1 MKRSAAFLLL
11 VVVSIFIVLF
21 SFPWLVHLITD
32 WYWFDALGFET
43 VFLRQFWTKLIIGV
57 FVAVVSFAFFFVNL
71 RVAQRGLVPD
81 PLVLR
86 LSPTVPRFDLT
97 NVLRRATLPVSIGL
111 ALIVGASLTSQWM
124 TVLEFLNRTPF
135 GVTDPV
141 FGRDVGYYVFA
152 LPAISMF
159 LSVLVGLV
167 VTALFILVPLY
178 LLRRDIV
185 MARRRVMI
193 ERSAEV
199 HLGILIC
206 VLFLATAAN
215 VFLVRIPGLLYS
227 TSGPL
232 FGADYTDL
240 AVRVPLLHLSWGVAL
255 AGMVFVILGVRAR
268 KLVRNTVA
276 SVLAYFVIA
285 GLATAMIPAAVQKFV
300 VNPNELAKEI
310 PQLEHHITATRT
322 AWGLSNVSVRDLSG
336 EATLTLQD
344 IKNNDG
350 TIRNVRLWDRDPLLQ
365 TFRQL
370 QEIRTYYDFNSV
382 DDDRYW
388 IDGEYRQVL
397 LSPREL
403 NTASLPTRNFIN
415 ERLAYTHGM
424 GLTLSPVNQVSLQG
438 LPVLFIKDLPPVSD
452 VSLKVN
458 RPQLYFG
465 ELSNDWAFI
474 HTDQPEFDF
483 PLGDST
489 AFTTYAGTGGVQVSS
504 FIKRLLLSARFGSMD
519 ALLTEYITKQSRV
532 LYYRN
537 IRERA
542 AKALPFLIWD
552 GDPYLV
558 LTDDGSLKWIL
569 DAYTRSSMY
578 PYSRPVSDGT
588 NYMRN
593 SVKVV
598 IDAYDGS
605 VSPYVTDPDDPIIRT
620 YQRIFAGVFLAMG
633 DMPADIRAHI
643 RYPEDLFRIQT
654 GLYTTYHMDDPEIF
668 YHREDQWQTPS
679 LARSESAGDPFVR
692 HIVMRL
698 PGESQEEY
706 IIMTPFTP
714 RQKDNLAA
722 WMIARNDGDHY
733 GELMVYR
740 FPRQSL
746 VFGPSQ
752 IVNRI
757 NQDTEV
763 SRQLTLWDQRG
774 SEVIRGNL
782 LVIPIEEALIFVQ
795 AIYLRAEGGQ
805 IPELKRVVVAY
816 RNRVVMEETL
826 ERGLDRLFGSSADM
840 PPAQPAA
847 EVPET
852 TAQPEAA
859 ASDFAGLVQQA
870 VEHYDRAVAAQRA
883 GDWTTYGEEMARVG
897 ELLRQLR
904 DRGGN

>member
-1 MKRSAAFLLL
+1 
-11 VVVSIFIVLF
+11 
-21 SFPWLVHLITD
+21 
-32 WYWFDALGFET
+32 
-43 VFLRQFWTKLIIGV
+43 
-57 FVAVVSFAFFFVNL
+57 
-71 RVAQRGLVPD
+71 
-81 PLVLR
+81 
-86 LSPTVPRFDLT
+86 
-97 NVLRRATLPVSIGL
+97 
-111 ALIVGASLTSQWM
+111 
-124 TVLEFLNRTPF
+124 
-135 GVTDPV
+135 
-141 FGRDVGYYVFA
+141 
-152 LPAISMF
+152 
-159 LSVLVGLV
+159 
-167 VTALFILVPLY
+167 
-178 LLRRDIV
+178 
-185 MARRRVMI
+185 
-193 ERSAEV
+193 
-199 HLGILIC
+199 
-206 VLFLATAAN
+206 
-215 VFLVRIPGLLYS
+215 
-227 TSGPL
+227 
-232 FGADYTDL
+232 
-240 AVRVPLLHLSWGVAL
+240 
-255 AGMVFVILGVRAR
+255 
-268 KLVRNTVA
+268 
-276 SVLAYFVIA
+276 
-285 GLATAMIPAAVQKFV
+285 
-300 VNPNELAKEI
+300 
-310 PQLEHHITATRT
+310 
-322 AWGLSNVSVRDLSG
+322 
-336 EATLTLQD
+336 
-344 IKNNDG
+344 
-350 TIRNVRLWDRDPLLQ
+350 
-365 TFRQL
+365 
-370 QEIRTYYDFNSV
+370 
-382 DDDRYW
+382 
-388 IDGEYRQVL
+388 
-397 LSPREL
+397 
-403 NTASLPTRNFIN
+403 
-415 ERLAYTHGM
+415 
-424 GLTLSPVNQVSLQG
+424 
-438 LPVLFIKDLPPVSD
+438 
-452 VSLKVN
+452 
-458 RPQLYFG
+458 
-465 ELSNDWAFI
+465 
-474 HTDQPEFDF
+474 
-483 PLGDST
+483 
-489 AFTTYAGTGGVQVSS
+489 
-504 FIKRLLLSARFGSMD
+504 
-519 ALLTEYITKQSRV
+519 
-532 LYYRN
+532 
-537 IRERA
+537 
-542 AKALPFLIWD
+542 
-552 GDPYLV
+552 
-558 LTDDGSLKWIL
+558 
-569 DAYTRSSMY
+569 
-578 PYSRPVSDGT
+578 
-588 NYMRN
+588 
-593 SVKVV
+593 
-598 IDAYDGS
+598 
-605 VSPYVTDPDDPIIRT
+605 
-620 YQRIFAGVFLAMG
+620 
-633 DMPADIRAHI
+633 MPADIRAHI